1 MRVQSICRV
10 CHNACPILVDVDTN
24 GRPTHVTGDPASES
38 HHGFTCVKG
47 RAIPEIEN
55 SPTRLLRSLKR
66 TSNGS
71 HVSLTAEH
79 AMDEIA
85 EQLQAIIDQHGPRS
99 VAIYAGTKLTQNPAA
114 YPMSEA
120 FMDAI
125 GSRMRFTAN
134 TIDQPGKAIAKGLHG
149 SWMAPP
155 QGHDAPECV
164 LFIGVN
170 GLVTFSGMPTGD
182 PGRFVKSVH
191 DRGGSIIVIDPRQT
205 QLARRAA
212 IHLQIRAGED
222 AAVLA
227 GLLRVIITENLH
239 DAAFVADN
247 VDGFN
252 ELRHT
257 IEPFTPDVVAARAD
271 IEASALVAAARLF
284 ARARRGYALA
294 GTGTNTGTG
303 HGTLCEYLVLA
314 LDTVC
319 GHYLRAGE
327 RVRNP
332 GTLIAPMQAKAQ
344 ASPPSKAYGFGKPLR
359 VRGLQNTLAGLQTAA
374 LPEEILMP
382 GEGQVRALIV
392 LGGNPV
398 AAWPDQ
404 LMTIEAMKSLDLL
417 VTLDVELSQT
427 SKLAHYVI
435 APTMSLEVPGFT
447 QLAEM
452 LPYSANGA
460 GGFADAAGQYTPIVA
475 TRPDGS
481 DLIEEWEFFY
491 GIAQRLSLP
500 LRMKAPFSFIPGS
513 PGPVEIDMVHKPTT
527 EHLLDLLTAGSR
539 VPLDE
544 LRRNPGNSRYP
555 DATAVVASK
564 DDGWEGRL
572 HVGNAELMADLVALA
587 MQPHTCAEDAFEF
600 RVLSRRLM
608 HVLNSSHNIAATNRG
623 RSHNVA
629 FCHPD
634 DLLRLGIADGDLVE
648 ITSARSTIV
657 AVAGCDSGLRP
668 GDISIAHAFGGGP
681 DGDAD
686 VRTTGSPTNRLL
698 SVSDCYD
705 RYSGQPLMSNIPA
718 RLRRLDDD
726 AYDYSSIQ
734 S

>member
-1 MRVQSICRV
+1 MSVQSICRV
-10 CHNACPILVDVDTN
+10 CHNACPILVDLDAN
-24 GRPTHVTGDPASES
+24 GRPTRVTGDPDSES

-47 RAIPEIEN
+47 RSIPEIEN
-55 SPTRLLRSLKR
+55 SPTRLLHSVKR
-66 TSNGS
+66 TDDGAR
-71 HVSLTAEH
+71 VPIDAER
-79 AMDEIA
+79 AMDEVADRLRSIIA
-85 EQLQAIIDQHGPRS
+85 EHGPRS
-99 VAIYAGTKLTQNPAA
+99 VAVYAGTKLTQSPPA
-114 YPMSEA
+114 YPLSEA

-134 TIDQPGKAIAKGLHG
+134 TIDQPGKAIAKGMHG
-149 SWMAPP
+149 TWMAPA
-155 QGHDAPECV
+155 QAHDEPECV
-164 LFIGVN
+164 LFVGVN
-170 GLVTFSGMPTGD
+170 GLISFSGMPTGD

-205 QLARRAA
+205 QLARRAQ

-227 GLLRVIITENLH
+227 GMLRVVLTENLH

-247 VDGFN
+247 VSGLDH
-252 ELRHT
+252 LRAAV
-257 IEPFTPDVVAARAD
+257 EPFTPDVVAARAD
-271 IEASALVAAARLF
+271 IEADQLVAAARLF
-284 ARARRGYALA
+284 ASARRGYALA
-294 GTGTNTGTG
+294 GTGPNMGTA
-303 HGTLCEYLVLA
+303 HGTLCEYLILA

-344 ASPPSKAYGFGKPLR
+344 ASPPTKAYGFGKPLR

-374 LPEEILMP
+374 LPEEILLP

-404 LMTIEAMKSLDLL
+404 TMTIEAMQALDLL

-427 SKLAHYVI
+427 SQLAHYVI

-475 TRPDGS
+475 AKPDGS

-491 GIAQRLSLP
+491 GLAQRLGLS

-513 PGPVEIDMVHKPTT
+513 PGPVDIDMVNKPTT
-527 EHLLDLLTAGSR
+527 DHLLDLLTAGSR

-544 LRRNPGNSRYP
+544 LRQRPGNNLYP
-555 DATAVVASK
+555 DPTAIVAEK
-564 DDGWEGRL
+564 EAGWEGRL
-572 HVGNAELMADLVALA
+572 DVGNIELMTDLALLA
-587 MQPHTCAEDAFEF
+587 EQPSTDHAPFTF
-600 RVLSRRLM
+600 RLLSRRLM
-608 HVLNSSHNIAATNRG
+608 HVLNSSHNIEATNRG
-623 RSHNVA
+623 RAHNVA
-629 FCHPD
+629 FCHPH
-634 DLLRLGIADGDLVE
+634 DLAGLGINEGALVE
-648 ITSARSTIV
+648 ITSEQSSIV
-657 AVAGCDSGLRP
+657 AVVGIDNGLRP
-668 GDISIAHAFGGGP
+668 GDISLAHAFG
-681 DGDAD
+681 
-686 VRTTGSPTNRLL
+686 VSPTNRLL
-698 SVSDCYD
+698 SVSTRYD
-705 RYSGQPLMSNIPA
+705 RYSGQPLMSNVPVQ
-718 RLRRLDDD
+718 LRR
-726 AYDYSSIQ
+726 YGYSSIQ